1 LLGASAALTLS
12 GYIPYILN
20 YEGITLLI
28 FHKQLQNILN
38 KDHFQ
43 NLSFIKKITISLEHI
58 VSFFNSLKNNKCF

>member
-1 LLGASAALTLS
+1 MHALKAQNSPHIKSMIELARSEPLMAERDAS
-12 GYIPYILN
+12 
-20 YEGITLLI
+20 
-28 FHKQLQNILN
+28 ILN